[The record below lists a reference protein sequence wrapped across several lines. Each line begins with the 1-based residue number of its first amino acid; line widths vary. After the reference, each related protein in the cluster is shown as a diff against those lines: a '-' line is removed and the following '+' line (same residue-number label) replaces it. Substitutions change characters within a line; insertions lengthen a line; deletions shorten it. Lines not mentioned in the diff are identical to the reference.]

1 MNNTILSSK
10 NTFSEGL
17 IMDFAPDN
25 TQSNCMTSALNATLL
40 TFNGNEMSLQND
52 MGNGR
57 VETARLPDGYVPVG
71 TCEFG
76 DIIYIVSYN
85 PILNKSQIGCFPSP
99 ERNISSE
106 EIGDLGQVISSSDFQ
121 ELNNSGKPT
130 GKLKANSVKKVLY
143 GSKHM
148 NSGDKYIIYSDDLT
162 DDNTKHLS
170 DYGNLS
176 HRHGMFPKLVKVH
189 VVSIEESGKIVY
201 LDSNTKWYD
210 NNYYISNDG
219 HKNSEGKLDIDSYRT
234 LVSSAYSI
242 FSSKVSGKLAL
253 LIELEK
259 ITGFSCS
266 WEPYIESTTVK
277 NGINYTNYLI
287 HWNFNWTT
295 SDNNINPNGALLL
308 TSEWKGSSTNIGY
321 WKKDNNKL
329 IQEFKE
335 LKEFKELTLPS
346 VYTEG
351 GPSILFTRSYLPETC
366 SDYKSFIE
374 NNYESNKNDKL
385 SGIVNPYKINIDID
399 FETGLPNIGNY
410 YINSV
415 KSKHDTDMFT
425 VQNPTLTLNKNTEP
439 TIQKIFISN
448 SKLYPITYN
457 EIYINE
463 ENRFNLSDIVYRSIT
478 DVCSADRYLYVL
490 MNDSI
495 YKFDEF
501 NISSVNKFYQSE
513 KIFQGIDY
521 YNEYFY
527 ISYNGNILKVKS
539 LDNLNDYTS
548 IKVNFSGMLKCY
560 KDTILIVNGSTLKQF
575 SLEGRLLRQKDFK
588 TEIKSIVT
596 YKNEIYVLTPD
607 SNVEAYKITYYA
619 KMYNNDDEL
628 LETVALNDDIVNN
641 YFNYPVIKPFT
652 VINNSNIE
660 SHIFKIPVSQ
670 TFDDQTLSTD
680 ISNLVYHY
688 KFAPTMP
695 YGYLEEYSQDGYI
708 DFSKIGKKDI
718 TLTTWKYYNYGNT
731 STLTWGLDAY
741 VEPGKGI
748 SEVVF
753 EFYDNQGLAA
763 AFHSK
768 NKLSY
773 NGKFTEYLI
782 LNDSINKHLTN
793 VDHTGRIF
801 RHKGKKVSSKDQM
814 LDDRA
819 YHYEGKWYSKNS
831 TGDGYVY
838 DEDDSGIIYS
848 DCLYL
853 VKIIVKYCNKGI
865 LGEYIESGLEY
876 VYDYRWFWS
885 NGLFNEYYHN
895 TSDFNILPF
904 KLNLDCFTHLYTAKN
919 YKIKNY
925 QYQSPHISDEINS
938 DNIHESLSANIQ
950 AINIDGLSNDNI
962 KLALTP
968 GLANTYNTFNLNE
981 TAMDQFKV
989 NVYLGDEYIKNI
1001 EPQPNVLYSEDNIS
1015 LNTSYLQP
1023 LYDSI
1028 LNKPEANPVVQ
1039 LTETQDYGVST
1050 VLIEEGSSNHTLR
1063 ENWIR
1068 PEDEII
1074 IEGGGGNVVSP
1085 IQKQSVDI
1093 SISKTTSS
1101 DKVQCTIT
1109 TNTPSTVYYTLTGA
1123 EPTASPDNIGTNFSL
1138 DKDTTVRVLAVP
1150 NDQNNFK
1157 STYYT
1162 TIIKVNIS
1170 SQDQGQST
1178 GQGKILGDEVSKT
1191 LHTLLNTG
1199 YKTETNNNNLWDGK
1213 DYYNNYTNK
1222 FILDS
1227 TLDCEI
1233 SDDNFHYQ
1241 ASNGEYKSINRCAK
1255 YEIEMKDILFDPD
1268 NPYEKKYFPLTLSG
1282 IHYSKYLY
1290 LTKQEPITKTLRSF
1304 VLRPGDLDNYNLS
1317 LYEYNNQKVPYANK
1331 SLAIAEA
1338 DTKGDNSWYC
1348 WSVNKLTAYETSN
1361 SYGGF
1366 DYNKYAL
1373 ARNAEDAKKEKQ
1385 VPLEDVLQSG
1395 NLPYEHL
1402 KFIFPVHYL
1411 WDQDHSGQFWTDNNP
1426 AVGKND
1432 SDEIIG
1438 FSKSTDSTY
1447 KLDYGFRMGTLG
1459 MIKDETIE
1467 PSDNHS
1473 TDRDRDIFRE
1483 CGKVSLGYLSQLFYL
1498 TDDIQTG
1505 PWSPKIYAYLDKNVY
1520 SYKRDIIITINPNPV
1535 DKNFNNLILMKGIQF
1550 GDTKEG
1556 EGYVT
1561 RILKNVF
1568 NDDWENQKISKSPN
1582 VNLTIDKYTQT
1593 APLEY
1598 QSEYKSPET
1607 YQTNEKIYIDSIIEG
1622 VPTYSD
1628 QYFSPGTIYGWNND
1642 LKTFNVLG
1650 SIQKL
1655 HFITNVEYDNDRLKI
1670 NLTAEGNDE
1679 CFSLAS
1685 VNSSRCLG
1693 IENNKLVFTSVPM
1706 STGIYYL
1713 KFWKDE
1719 ETKTDDIHDSI
1730 SGFKKFKLYESIPKT
1745 NS

>member
-106 EIGDLGQVISSSDFQ
+106 EIGDLGQTISSSDFQ
-121 ELNNSGKPT
+121 ELKDGNPT

-143 GSKHM
+143 GNKNM
-148 NSGDKYIIYSDDLT
+148 NSGDKYIIYSDDLNA
-162 DDNTKHLS
+162 DNTKHLS

-176 HRHGMFPKLVKVH
+176 HRHGMFPKLVKIH

-210 NNYYISNDG
+210 NNYYISADG
-219 HKNSEGKLDIDSYRT
+219 QKNSEGKLDIDSYRT

-266 WEPYIESTTVK
+266 WEPYIESTTVN

-335 LKEFKELTLPS
+335 FKEFKELTLPP
-346 VYTEG
+346 VCTEE
-351 GPSILFTRSYLPETC
+351 GPSILFTRSYLPEDC

-374 NNYESNKNDKL
+374 NNYESNKNEKL

-425 VQNPTLTLNKNTEP
+425 VQNPTLTLNKNTESD
-439 TIQKIFISN
+439 IQKIFISN

-463 ENRFNLSDIVYRSIT
+463 ENRFNLSDIVYRGIT

-490 MNDSI
+490 MNDSL

-501 NISSVNKFYQSE
+501 NINSVNKFYQFE

-575 SLEGRLLRQKDFK
+575 SLEGKLLRQKDFK
-588 TEIKSIVT
+588 TEIKSIIT
-596 YKNEIYVLTPD
+596 HKNEIYVLTPD

-660 SHIFKIPVSQ
+660 NHIFKIPVSQ
-670 TFDDQTLSTD
+670 TFDDQTLSMD

-919 YKIKNY
+919 YEIKNY

-1050 VLIEEGSSNHTLR
+1050 ALIVEENNNYTYR

-1074 IEGGGGNVVSP
+1074 VEGGGGNVVNP

-1093 SISKTTSS
+1093 SINKTTSS
-1101 DKVQCTIT
+1101 DEVQCTIVA
-1109 TNTPSTVYYTLTGA
+1109 NPSSTIYYTLTGA
-1123 EPTASPDNIGTNFSL
+1123 EPTTGSTEGTSFSL
-1138 DKDTTVRVLAVP
+1138 TKDTTVRVLAVP
-1150 NDQNNFK
+1150 NNQNNFK

-1162 TIIKVNIS
+1162 TIIKVNIP
-1170 SQDQGQST
+1170 SQDQGQDQNK
-1178 GQGKILGDEVSKT
+1178 GQGKVLGDEVSKT

-1290 LTKQEPITKTLRSF
+1290 VIKQEPITKTLRSF
-1304 VLRPGDLDNYNLS
+1304 VLRPGDLDNYNLA
-1317 LYEYNNQKVPYANK
+1317 LCKYNDKYIPYSTK

-1338 DTKGDNSWYC
+1338 DTSSDNSWAC
-1348 WSVNKLTAYETSN
+1348 WSVNRLVATPTSN
-1361 SYGGF
+1361 TGYTGF
-1366 DYNKYAL
+1366 DYSKETLGRHAY
-1373 ARNAEDAKKEKQ
+1373 NAGKEKQ
-1385 VPLEDVLQSG
+1385 VDLHEIFQNGD
-1395 NLPYEHL
+1395 LPYSHL

-1411 WDQDHSGQFWTDNNP
+1411 WDQDHSGQFYTGTNIPVSKEGQINNDK
-1426 AVGKND
+1426 VGY
-1432 SDEIIG
+1432 STTTE
-1438 FSKSTDSTY
+1438 SKKMEHGY
-1447 KLDYGFRMGTLG
+1447 RMGTLG

-1467 PSDNHS
+1467 PSDDHS
-1473 TDRDRDIFRE
+1473 TNESRDIFAE

-1556 EGYVT
+1556 EEGYVT

-1568 NDDWENQKISKSPN
+1568 NSNWKDQKISKSPN

-1607 YQTNEKIYIDSIIEG
+1607 YQSNEKIYIDSIIEG
-1622 VPTYSD
+1622 MPEYSD
-1628 QYFSPGTIYGWNND
+1628 QHFSPGTIYGWNND

-1685 VNSSRCLG
+1685 VNSSRCLSV
-1693 IENNKLVFTSVPM
+1693 ENNELVFKSIPM
-1706 STGIYYL
+1706 SNGVYYL
-1713 KFWKDE
+1713 RFWKGEKD
-1719 ETKTDDIHDSI
+1719 KGDDIHDTV
-1730 SGFKKFKLYESIPKT
+1730 SGFKKFNLYEALG
-1745 NS
+1745 